1 MWASTGQIFSDATV
15 VFADDR
21 DAMLTLLSSN
31 AHFAWWTIK
40 GGSTLR
46 KDARYTPSDGF
57 ETFAQPELTER
68 MDRVGVELHEFR
80 RSVMLGRE
88 LGLTK
93 LYNRVHDDSITES
106 DIVRLREIHTEV
118 DEAVAEAYGWTDL
131 DLRHGFYDTRQGRRF
146 TIEPGVQVEI
156 LDRLLEL
163 NFERHE
169 QEVKSGRKT
178 TKRRAVKA
186 PSEEATL
193 F

>member
-1 MWASTGQIFSDATV
+1 
-15 VFADDR
+15 
-21 DAMLTLLSSN
+21 
-31 AHFAWWTIK
+31 
-40 GGSTLR
+40 
-46 KDARYTPSDGF
+46 
-57 ETFAQPELTER
+57 

-93 LYNRVHDDSITES
+93 LYNRVHDDSITKS